1 MRNSLRVYFRYY
13 DAARLLAA
21 AGRGYVRTK
30 LIPAKFGPLPNIRGR
45 VKFYI
50 RGEAVFGPRF
60 EVLGD
65 TAAVRIAVGDGA
77 RLTVGERVAINR
89 GVSIEVWH
97 DVRIGDKV
105 MIAPGVTIIDQ
116 NRHQIEPGAPLFS
129 CPVIIGDNV
138 WLGGNVT
145 VLPGVTIGP
154 GSVIAA
160 HSVVSR
166 DIPPNSLA
174 AGSPAKVIKSLNIPE
189 NWSHRYG
196 YERND
201 PSGGILSG
209 LRRNLLGDP
218 NMRYATRAEAEAE
231 VDAEAEAAPDRE
243 AVI

>member
-13 DAARLLAA
+13 DAARLLAQ
-21 AGRGYVRTK
+21 AGRGYIKTK
-30 LIPAKFGPLPNIRGR
+30 FIPAKFGRLPNIRGR

-50 RGEAVFGPRF
+50 RGDAVFGERF
-60 EVLGD
+60 EARGD
-65 TAAVRIAVGDGA
+65 TATVRIAVGDGG
-77 RLTVGERVAINR
+77 RLTVGERVAINC

-105 MIAPGVTIIDQ
+105 MMAPNVTIIDQ
-116 NRHQIEPGAPLFS
+116 NRHEIEPGAPLYTG
-129 CPVIIGDNV
+129 PVIIGDNV
-138 WLGGNVT
+138 WLAGNVT
-145 VLPGVTIGP
+145 VLPGVTIGS

-166 DIPPNSLA
+166 DIPPNCLA

-189 NWSHRYG
+189 RWSHRYG

-201 PSGGILSG
+201 PTGGVIAG

-218 NMRYATRAEAEAE
+218 AARFASPAKAEHDQEP
-231 VDAEAEAAPDRE
+231 VM
-243 AVI
+243 

>member
-13 DAARLLAA
+13 DSAHFLAL
-21 AGRGYVRTK
+21 AGRGYIRTK

-45 VKFYI
+45 VKFLI
-50 RGEAVFGPRF
+50 RGEAVFGARF
-60 EVLGD
+60 EALGD

-77 RLTVGERVAINR
+77 RLTVGECVAINR

-105 MIAPGVTIIDQ
+105 MIAPNVTIIDQ
-116 NRHQIEPGAPLFS
+116 NRHEMEPGAPLFS
-129 CPVIIGDNV
+129 RPVSIEDNV

-145 VLPGVTIGP
+145 VLPGVTIGA

-174 AGSPAKVIKSLNIPE
+174 AGSPAKVIKTLNIPE
-189 NWSHRYG
+189 RWSHRYG
-196 YERND
+196 YERNN
-201 PSGGILSG
+201 PTGGVLAG

-218 NMRYATRAEAEAE
+218 AIRYAAPAETQVQAE
-231 VDAEAEAAPDRE
+231 VAVEDDRE
-243 AVI
+243 AVV